1 MRLIQNMSTIAEYPS
16 AECPSNRVIK
26 IAVIGGSGVG
36 KTGTFVEPNIY
47 AIAYNNNNLI
57 LRKLIYCRFVSYMI
71 YINVHFLPLPVQLWW
86 FVSSLSGLLVTTRET
101 SVSSSSF

>member
-36 KTGTFVEPNIY
+36 KTGTFMDQ
-47 AIAYNNNNLI
+47 
-57 LRKLIYCRFVSYMI
+57 F
-71 YINVHFLPLPVQLWW
+71 
-86 FVSSLSGLLVTTRET
+86 T
-101 SVSSSSF
+101 SF